1 MVNEGTYRKVL
12 EIINEDNFDKFVEI
26 RDATVA
32 GDAEA
37 SKLRS
42 EDIKSDLQGLFF
54 C

>member
-1 MVNEGTYRKVL
+1 MKEHSRGKVL